1 MKLRRSGRKFLAVFI
16 ACLALVLLGAAAQ
29 DEKSAAKDGGSPAVT
44 ADAPAAA
51 SAPVAA
57 RPARVALVNIKG
69 GIFLGTGEYI
79 IEAIDRAAR
88 EGYDCLVIEVDTPGG
103 ALDETQEIVKAMLG
117 ARIPIVVYVTPKGA
131 QAASAGTF
139 ITMAG
144 HVAAMAPGSRIGA
157 AHPVMMNFMPS
168 LPGGDDEK
176 DKDKKKK
183 LEKQNEIMNEKVTND
198 TVSFI
203 RGIAK
208 ERGRNAD
215 WAEKAVRQAVSIT
228 AAEAVELKVIDL
240 EADTLDDLFEK
251 IDGRQIE
258 IDHKIKVT
266 LRTHGAIVDRWGK
279 SLKQRLLGSLA
290 SPNLMWLLFLL
301 GLGGIAMEFYHPGAI
316 VPGVV
321 GGLCLLLAL
330 ISINVLPVSIGGL
343 LLVLAGIGLFIAE
356 AFVTSYGLL
365 AIGGGVLLVLGGI
378 MLVDPSSQPHYMDPS
393 LGVDWSVLIPTVVV
407 LGLGMVFI
415 GYKVIS
421 TQRKKIET
429 GKEGMQGLTG
439 KARSEITPEGGKAFV
454 HGEHWQA
461 LSQETIPE
469 GSQIEV
475 IKIEGLTLHVRK
487 KNQ

>member
-1 MKLRRSGRKFLAVFI
+1 MTLRKSGRKFLAVML
-16 ACLALVLLGAAAQ
+16 AGLALLLLAAAAGE
-29 DEKSAAKDGGSPAVT
+29 EKSNAATDGGALQAA
-44 ADAPAAA
+44 ADAPAGAGTA
-51 SAPVAA
+51 VAA
-57 RPARVALVNIKG
+57 KPSRVALVNIKG

-79 IEAIDRAAR
+79 VEAIDRAAR
-88 EGYDCLVIEVDTPGG
+88 EGYNCLVIEMDTPGG
-103 ALDETQEIVKAMLG
+103 ALDQTQDIVKAMLG

-157 AHPVMMNFMPS
+157 AHPVMMSYMPS

-203 RGIAK
+203 VGIAK

-215 WAEKAVRQAVSIT
+215 WAEKAVREAVSIT

-240 EADTLDDLFEK
+240 EADTLDDLLEK
-251 IDGRQIE
+251 IDGRRIK
-258 IDHKIKVT
+258 IDSKTTVT
-266 LRTHGAIVDRWGK
+266 LQTRGAIVDRWGK

-290 SPNLMWLLFLL
+290 SPNLLWLLFLL

-330 ISINVLPVSIGGL
+330 VSIDVLPVSIGGL

-356 AFVTSYGLL
+356 VFVTSYGLL

-421 TQRKKIET
+421 TQRRKIET
-429 GKEGMQGLTG
+429 GKEGMLGLIG
-439 KARSEITPEGGKAFV
+439 KARSEITPEGGKVFV

-461 LSQETIPE
+461 KSQETIPE

-475 IKIEGLTLHVRK
+475 VKIDGLMLHVRK
-487 KNQ
+487 KN